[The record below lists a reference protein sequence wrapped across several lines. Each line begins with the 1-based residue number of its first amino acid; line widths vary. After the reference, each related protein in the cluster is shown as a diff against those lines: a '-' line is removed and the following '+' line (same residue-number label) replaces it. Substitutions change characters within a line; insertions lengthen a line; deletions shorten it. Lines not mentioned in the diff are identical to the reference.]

1 MAYSGTATFLSGGT
15 AGPVTVWVGS
25 AGFITA
31 VSGGVMS
38 DLGEASKLG
47 IEVASGGGSVN
58 TSTGLALSL
67 TIAGLSPNVPAGVI
81 AGAIVGSQIG
91 GDPCAK

>member
-1 MAYSGTATFLSGGT
+1 
-15 AGPVTVWVGS
+15 
-25 AGFITA
+25 
-31 VSGGVMS
+31 
-38 DLGEASKLG
+38 
-47 IEVASGGGSVN
+47 
-58 TSTGLALSL
+58 L